1 MTTTIDT
8 TRYARIAVERGIDR
22 YPDGLLYRIPIAL
35 DGVKGIGGVALGD
48 HVTVPLGRGNSRVN
62 GVVVGIGGDEL
73 LDKKFAVDRV
83 KSILEIDRTSDP
95 MPSVVVR
102 LAQWIASYYCAPI
115 GVTIAGIT
123 PSAVRKG
130 VGRIQKIA
138 VDIATPP
145 ESATTKVGRLHPKR
159 QAVLDAVARL
169 PQSQRPVDIDEL
181 RAACSLGTRAP
192 ILALIKSGHLQVT
205 HRTSVQAKWR
215 ASTIEEARAPEPTSD
230 QSKVIESVGKA
241 LNQGFSQHLLFGVTG
256 SGKTEVYLRLAARV
270 LAAGR

>member
-1 MTTTIDT
+1 MTTTTDT
-8 TRYARIAVERGIDR
+8 ARYARIAVERGIDR

-35 DGVKGIGGVALGD
+35 DGVNGIGGVTLGD
-48 HVTVPLGRGNSRVN
+48 HVTVPLGRGDSRVH

-73 LDKKFAVDRV
+73 LDKRIAADRV
-83 KSILEIDRTSDP
+83 KAILEIDRTSDP

-145 ESATTKVGRLHPKR
+145 DPQQIFC
-159 QAVLDAVARL
+159 QAIPNTAFPL
-169 PQSQRPVDIDEL
+169 PY
-181 RAACSLGTRAP
+181 
-192 ILALIKSGHLQVT
+192 
-205 HRTSVQAKWR
+205 
-215 ASTIEEARAPEPTSD
+215 
-230 QSKVIESVGKA
+230 
-241 LNQGFSQHLLFGVTG
+241 F
-256 SGKTEVYLRLAARV
+256 
-270 LAAGR
+270 